1 MIEAPPELEAL
12 IKGEADRTGLE
23 LLRDVPVELKCQ
35 TPDGRDPTFLI
46 YWPLG
51 QDRIHILVPRTHAR
65 GLA

>member
-12 IKGEADRTGLE
+12 IKSEAERTGLE
-23 LLRDVPVELKCQ
+23 LIRDVPVELKCQ

-46 YWPLG
+46 YWPLD
-51 QDRIHILVPRTHAR
+51 QECIHVLVPREHAR